1 MQSLETM
8 EDARAIASRVLA
20 GDIQANM
27 GCTMIA
33 AVSEN
38 LGMPRELMA
47 FDLLFHEQSGHEHL
61 GITAESC
68 VPGILTACNELL
80 ADRSNNS
87 FKPKPLRG
95 SA

>member
-8 EDARAIASRVLA
+8 EDARAITSRVLA

-38 LGMPRELMA
+38 LGMPRELLA
-47 FDLLFHEQSGHEHL
+47 FDLLFHE
-61 GITAESC
+61 
-68 VPGILTACNELL
+68 
-80 ADRSNNS
+80 
-87 FKPKPLRG
+87 
-95 SA
+95 

>member
-27 GCTMIA
+27 GCTLIA

-38 LGMPRELMA
+38 LGMPGELMA
-47 FDLLFHEQSGHEHL
+47 FDLLFHEQYGHEHL

-68 VPGILTACNELL
+68 VPDILTVCSDLL
-80 ADRSNNS
+80 ADRPNNS